1 MTILYIIL
9 IFLVIT
15 VLTIPVFTILDTRNG
30 EFEIDNFLFMI
41 CLGLPMPTYF
51 IYLIINFLINQ

>member
-15 VLTIPVFTILDTRNG
+15 ILSIAAFTILDIKNN
-30 EFEIDNFLFMI
+30 EFEIDYFLFMI
-41 CLGLPMPTYF
+41 CLGLPLPAYF
-51 IYLIINFLINQ
+51 TYLIINFLINQ